1 MSFNLTNQ
9 TASPALRGQD
19 ALIILSWSDSNA
31 SLKNVSVGEKAGCV
45 SSGKLGTVSEIDP
58 NGLYIK
64 IKPAQPN
71 ARFDSSSTPGI
82 LNLGEL
88 ITFF

>member
-9 TASPALRGQD
+9 VASPALRSQD
-19 ALIILSWSDSNA
+19 ALVTLNWTDSNA
-31 SLKNVSVGEKAGCV
+31 SIANVSIGQKAGVV

-58 NGLYIK
+58 AGLYIN
-64 IKPAQPN
+64 IKPAQPD
-71 ARFDSSSTPGI
+71 RSFDSLSTPGI
-82 LNLGEL
+82 LAANEL

>member
-9 TASPALRGQD
+9 VAAPALRGQD
-19 ALIILSWSDSNA
+19 GLVTLNWTDSNA
-31 SLKNVSVGEKAGCV
+31 SIANISVGQKCGVV

-58 NGLYIK
+58 NGLYVK
-64 IKPAQPN
+64 CKPAQPN
-71 ARFDSSSTPGI
+71 ARFDSTTTPGI
-82 LNLGEL
+82 LNSGEL